1 MIILRNKT
9 YSHEEEIANIA
20 AAPGSP
26 EYSHERAEIEKKPAQ
41 EASAIQ
47 EGYEESSQE
56 IDKTMEEVEI
66 VPEKEEAAI
75 ENETRAAGDS
85 NLDSR
90 DDALKTLNDF
100 LGNIH

>member
-20 AAPGSP
+20 A
-26 EYSHERAEIEKKPAQ
+26 
-41 EASAIQ
+41 
-47 EGYEESSQE
+47 
-56 IDKTMEEVEI
+56 
-66 VPEKEEAAI
+66 VPEAAEEAI
-75 ENETRAAGDS
+75 ETEAREAGDS

-90 DDALKTLNDF
+90 NDALKTLNDF

>member
-41 EASAIQ
+41 EAI
-47 EGYEESSQE
+47 E
-56 IDKTMEEVEI
+56 T
-66 VPEKEEAAI
+66 EAR
-75 ENETRAAGDS
+75 EAGDS

-90 DDALKTLNDF
+90 NDALKTLNDF

>member
-41 EASAIQ
+41 EASAVQ
-47 EGYEESSQE
+47 EGYEKASQE
-56 IDKTMEEVEI
+56 IDKTVEEVEI
-66 VPEKEEAAI
+66 VPEAI
-75 ENETRAAGDS
+75 ETEAREAGDS

-90 DDALKTLNDF
+90 NDALKTLNDF

>member
-26 EYSHERAEIEKKPAQ
+26 EYSHERAEIEKKPTQ
-41 EASAIQ
+41 EASAVQ
-47 EGYEESSQE
+47 EGYEKASQE
-56 IDKTMEEVEI
+56 IDKTVEEIEI
-66 VPEKEEAAI
+66 VPEARE
-75 ENETRAAGDS
+75 AGDS

-90 DDALKTLNDF
+90 NDALKTLNDF

>member
-41 EASAIQ
+41 EASAVQ
-47 EGYEESSQE
+47 EGYEKASQE
-56 IDKTMEEVEI
+56 IDKTVEEVEI
-66 VPEKEEAAI
+66 VPEAA
-75 ENETRAAGDS
+75 EAGDS

-90 DDALKTLNDF
+90 NDALKTLNDF

>member
-41 EASAIQ
+41 EASAVQ
-47 EGYEESSQE
+47 EGYEKASQE
-56 IDKTMEEVEI
+56 IDKTV
-66 VPEKEEAAI
+66 EEAI
-75 ENETRAAGDS
+75 ETEAREAGDS

-90 DDALKTLNDF
+90 NDALKTLNDF

>member
-41 EASAIQ
+41 EASAVQ
-47 EGYEESSQE
+47 EGYEKASQE
-56 IDKTMEEVEI
+56 IDKTVEEVEI
-66 VPEKEEAAI
+66 VPEEAI
-75 ENETRAAGDS
+75 ETEAREAGDS

-90 DDALKTLNDF
+90 NDALKTLNDF

>member
-41 EASAIQ
+41 EASAVQ
-47 EGYEESSQE
+47 EGYEKASQE
-56 IDKTMEEVEI
+56 IDKAA
-66 VPEKEEAAI
+66 EEAI
-75 ENETRAAGDS
+75 ETEAREAGDS

-90 DDALKTLNDF
+90 NDALKTLNDF

>member
-41 EASAIQ
+41 EASAVQ
-47 EGYEESSQE
+47 EGYEKHLRKLIKQ
-56 IDKTMEEVEI
+56 
-66 VPEKEEAAI
+66 
-75 ENETRAAGDS
+75 
-85 NLDSR
+85 
-90 DDALKTLNDF
+90 
-100 LGNIH
+100 

>member
-41 EASAIQ
+41 EASEKA
-47 EGYEESSQE
+47 SQE
-56 IDKTMEEVEI
+56 IDKTVEEVEI
-66 VPEKEEAAI
+66 VPEAAEEAI
-75 ENETRAAGDS
+75 ETEAREAGDS

-90 DDALKTLNDF
+90 NDALKTLNDF